1 MNGSLGTTALPES
14 LGEANDSLYCVVI
27 VFLLSL
33 LRFCIARSQIADVFE
48 SLTGAL
54 EGWCVLYLKDYILIV
69 EILRTEQED
78 VWMTL
83 ILGRVAV

>member
-1 MNGSLGTTALPES
+1 MNGFMLCSLYERVPLELQLCLIC
-14 LGEANDSLYCVVI
+14 LGEADDSLYCVVI

-69 EILRTEQED
+69 EILRTEQK
-78 VWMTL
+78 MC
-83 ILGRVAV
+83 G

>member
-1 MNGSLGTTALPES
+1 MPDC
-14 LGEANDSLYCVVI
+14 LGEADDSLYCVII

-33 LRFCIARSQIADVFE
+33 LCFCIARSQIADVFE
-48 SLTGAL
+48 SLTGTL
-54 EGWCVLYLKDYILIV
+54 EGRCILYLKDYILIV

-83 ILGRVAV
+83 ILG